1 MDDYDDEYMDA
12 LIDDLD
18 DEPDGFNYSEDEDDP
33 DGYYCDYC
41 DYFDE
46 SYEEVAEHEE
56 TCSSNPEIKV
66 EKFREDENGNSTFP
80 HHQFLAHLGNQEFKF
95 FTAFKSWGHVQT
107 SDGWRGFVITSNNLD
122 DNSRLDAPVDFVDF
136 VDFENA
142 GNSLIIWLFNTI
154 WNSGYTHG
162 DLTSGNLLFSGNT
175 QIQVID
181 WWDTL
186 TEKRSQSIGEPIHLF
201 RVLLDL
207 YDVLDSI
214 NKYSNGSN
222 NPQHIAGF
230 GIKYDDKNIFNELY
244 EVIKQHESEPGEY
257 AFHNGIIEEPDR
269 IKRILQWMQ
278 SNDLYSPQY
287 FNNIYEDIENG
298 VRSGGR
304 RRKRRKRKKNKTK
317 KRCKKKTKKRCKKKT
332 KKRCKKKTKRRKS
345 RN

>member
-1 MDDYDDEYMDA
+1 MGDDPYMDGFINNY
-12 LIDDLD
+12 LEDEDDSDDDLD
-18 DEPDGFNYSEDEDDP
+18 DYSDDDDDDDD
-33 DGYYCDYC
+33 DGYNCEYCENN
-41 DYFDE
+41 FVG
-46 SYEEVAEHEE
+46 SYAEVAEHEE

-122 DNSRLDAPVDFVDF
+122 DSSRLDAPVDFVDF
-136 VDFENA
+136 DDFENA

-162 DLTSGNLLFSGNT
+162 DLTSNNLLFSGNT

-230 GIKYDDKNIFNELY
+230 GIKVGDKNIFNELY

-287 FNNIYEDIENG
+287 FNKIYEDIETG
-298 VRSGGR
+298 VHSGGR

-317 KRCKKKTKKRCKKKT
+317 KRCKKKTK
-332 KKRCKKKTKRRKS
+332 RRKS